1 MSPRVPQDAPPT
13 ENPAQV
19 MEAYGITRVPVDY
32 FHWNGYRY
40 TALKDAVAAAR
51 RAEAR
56 GTADA

>member
-1 MSPRVPQDAPPT
+1 MSPRNPQVPPPT

-51 RAEAR
+51 RAEVCA
-56 GTADA
+56 TADA